1 MQESGIY
8 STTTMT
14 MKHIIKGL
22 LTVIAV
28 AASPLAVKA
37 LPPIPTYPGGAYGV
51 PITTGEE
58 LFANGGDVTL
68 TFLGPT
74 GASYDESLFVVNPGL
89 DPFVSATNPEG
100 LFFDNHAT
108 THGATVDLGDVT
120 AGTEIEFGIF
130 VNSTGFTYFD
140 GPASR
145 NFDGFVHAYMVNDYG
160 APDTTYVGFEDLLGT
175 QADFN
180 YSDEIYS
187 FTGATASV
195 NPPTVPDAGST
206 LPMMGMGLAA
216 LAGMARRFRRK

>member
-1 MQESGIY
+1 MASIPENY
-8 STTTMT
+8 P

-22 LTVIAV
+22 LTVIVV
-28 AASPLAVKA
+28 ATSPLAVKA
-37 LPPIPTYPGGAYGV
+37 LPPIPTYPGGHVGV

-74 GASYDESLFVVNPGL
+74 GASYDEHLFVVNPGL
-89 DPFVSATNPEG
+89 DPFVSPSNLEG
-100 LFFDNHAT
+100 RFFDNHST
-108 THGATVDLGDVT
+108 PNGTTVDLGDVA

-130 VNSTGFTYFD
+130 VDTTGNTFFD

-145 NFDGFVHAYMVNDYG
+145 NPDGFVHAYMVNDYG
-160 APDTTYVGFEDLLGT
+160 APDTTYVGFEDIFGAG
-175 QADFN
+175 ADFN